1 MIGGELMVI
10 KIAPFRRML
19 AAHIHDGEGGIGE
32 IFGGGFPAHDGH
44 AVNSGEQAAGEEFIL
59 MRPAGMREDER
70 KRRGSGGGRQR
81 HAQVAH
87 RSRKPGCKSHHA
99 ATDSEDARH
108 CQNPPPCH
116 TRGPMQTLTRQLLEH
131 TPLDAAQITAAASQ
145 LVDPAIESALKADFL
160 RALAKKGETPSE
172 IAAFVNEF
180 LKLAV
185 DPGLDRSKLPGPMLD
200 VVGTGGDQLH
210 LFNVSTTAMFILAA
224 GGVCVTKH
232 GNRGITS
239 KAGGADVLEALG
251 IKIDLPK
258 EKVVAGI
265 EKTGLG
271 FFFAPLYHPAFKA
284 VAEARKLLA
293 AEGQRSIFNMLGP
306 LLNPGRPDYQLV
318 GVFDPKLTRTFG
330 EILIQLGRKGAWVVH
345 GSTGDGRGMDELSSL
360 GVNDICQVKGG
371 QLENTQLEPQQ
382 LGFSSAKVDDLI
394 GGEAAE
400 NAGILEGILAGTI
413 QGPKR
418 DIAVLNAAAGFVI
431 TGLRESVESGQAFA
445 EELLQRGAAHSKL
458 REMQSLC

>member
-1 MIGGELMVI
+1 
-10 KIAPFRRML
+10 
-19 AAHIHDGEGGIGE
+19 
-32 IFGGGFPAHDGH
+32 
-44 AVNSGEQAAGEEFIL
+44 
-59 MRPAGMREDER
+59 
-70 KRRGSGGGRQR
+70 
-81 HAQVAH
+81 
-87 RSRKPGCKSHHA
+87 
-99 ATDSEDARH
+99 
-108 CQNPPPCH
+108 
-116 TRGPMQTLTRQLLEH
+116 MQSLTRQLLDQ
-131 TPLDAAQITAAASQ
+131 TNLDATQIAAAAAQ
-145 LVDPAIESALKADFL
+145 LVDPAVESVQKADFL
-160 RALAKKGETPSE
+160 RALAKKGETPAE

-185 DPGLDRSKLPGPMLD
+185 DPGLDRAKLPGPMLD

-284 VAEARKLLA
+284 VVEARKLLA

-306 LLNPGRPDYQLV
+306 LLNPGRPDYQLI
-318 GVFDPKLTRTFG
+318 GVFDPKLTHTFG
-330 EILIQLGRKGAWVVH
+330 EILVQLGRKGAWVVH

-360 GVNDICQVKGG
+360 GINDICEVKAG
-371 QLENTQLEPQQ
+371 QLRDTTLDPHK
-382 LGFSSAKVDDLI
+382 LGFAPAKVEELV

-400 NAGILEGILAGTI
+400 NATILESVLAGTT

-431 TGLRESVESGQAFA
+431 TGIREDIEAGKAYA
-445 EELLQRGAAHSKL
+445 EELLDRGAALAKL
-458 REMQSLC
+458 REMQSLG